1 MPIYLKCKL
10 KLASISNQSMI
21 PKKRLVTTVM
31 KWLIVK
37 AAGRER
43 RKYLFLIA
51 DHHIPSLIRVIL
63 ISINSFVVYDELKC
77 TTYYSASAAC
87 SCVIFVT
94 INQLLFRE
102 ADKWSSH
109 NLVDTFDGPSS
120 PKSPTR
126 TYTIQNKNCPS
137 RDQYSIII
145 TRVLRDDKVLS
156 TLSLIV
162 KKLKMRKSNI
172 IPWLTNLP

>member
-10 KLASISNQSMI
+10 KLASISNQRMI
-21 PKKRLVTTVM
+21 PKHLVTTVM
-31 KWLIVK
+31 MWLIVE

-87 SCVIFVT
+87 SCVIFVA

-109 NLVDTFDGPSS
+109 NLVDTFDGTSS
-120 PKSPTR
+120 PKRPTR
-126 TYTIQNKNCPS
+126 AYTIQYKNCPS

-145 TRVLRDDKVLS
+145 TRVLRHDNS

-162 KKLKMRKSNI
+162 KKLKMTWWN
-172 IPWLTNLP
+172 